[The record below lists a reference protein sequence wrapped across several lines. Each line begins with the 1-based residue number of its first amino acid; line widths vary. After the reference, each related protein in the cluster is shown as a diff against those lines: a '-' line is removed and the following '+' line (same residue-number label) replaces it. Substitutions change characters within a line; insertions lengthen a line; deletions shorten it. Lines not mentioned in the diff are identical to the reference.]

1 MDDRIKHI
9 QSFTGGMNTDL
20 SPKLMPSDTVLY
32 MLNCHVFSSAEGNM
46 GVVSNIRGNIKIEFP
61 LPDGTNKT
69 IGWAADE
76 ERSNLYFFIYNSLG
90 YHGIY
95 RYNAVDN
102 AVIPV
107 LVSRIDTDDIDIF
120 KWREEDLILHANVI
134 GNNLLYW
141 CVRGNVR
148 HPARK
153 INISKAMDSSES
165 GYGSTIL
172 EEWTR
177 AYKRTSDYAPRA
189 EYFTDPDKGY
199 NRLYG
204 RLFKFAQRFIYDD
217 GEISNWSD
225 WSRVPTPDLEAFAG
239 ESSVPNENNGL
250 RILLESGGRL
260 VERIEVAVQQTNPD
274 GGATP
279 WVSVDVLDKKQLGIS
294 DGTTFEYLF
303 FNDGALEPI
312 GDQLKIYRNY
322 SYLPKDPFCQE
333 FTNNALIYSNFH
345 EGFPVVNTDIRHSV
359 RYEDL
364 FVGAEE
370 EDKLNEPQ
378 IDYIPIGKD
387 YEYMRKILGMGVGSA
402 YYYIIGKI
410 HIGPDV
416 KRGNIFKVRM
426 FGPGGTNWYY
436 EASAG
441 IGDDSRTIANR
452 LAESF
457 RTNNNFTNRRS
468 YVKPVESEVGGG
480 HSFEFKV
487 YNKRG
492 ESYLSVTTDVNPVN
506 YSTLKDQG
514 QSINLIKNGSSTR
527 YAIVYDDEDGRVTAG
542 YGTSANTVKIASVN
556 ELGGIKKPIVSF
568 EIHHRPPAWARY
580 WRLVR
585 TEDMVYG
592 SFIQIL
598 IQKTVEYE
606 TPAGDVYTDLVVGS
620 LFTYQSIHPNTTL
633 RYEFKKG
640 DRVRLIANYDP
651 DLPDSEWVVSPDAK
665 DFEVLAYM
673 PEVVHTINEDVEVN
687 GTATVKVAE
696 AKEDHIG
703 SFIRINGSEREI
715 ISVPSVNEYAL
726 SDTLSSGDPT
736 NPTRKYPSYEIINSR
751 GVIRIKNDP
760 NNPIEAD
767 PDSGSFPLVEVYSP
781 SIGQSSID
789 EEMFADFGAKFPIIN
804 WGTDQAYH
812 GGNVQNQDAAQPAI
826 VEVSDGNVYVRTREF
841 PTSNHPTSP
850 QVIYGLVEDPSYS
863 DFYVS
868 DLSNNGRRFP
878 LDRGD
883 GEVLFDER
891 VRFSNNYIQGTRING
906 LNDFDNLDRK
916 DYNDKYGAIERIWFE
931 EGRLFVF
938 KHLKDAWAPIYSS
951 IITDNTGVELLAKSD
966 QLLPDK
972 LEYYAWDGGVGGNP
986 ESIARLGTQFYHVSP
1001 NSMIVARLGGNGV
1014 DPVSKMYGLD
1024 KTVRDHIST
1033 AKKAGAHIYG
1043 GADRHNGKYD
1053 VSIEQHD
1060 NVISDTPFS
1069 EAGWEREVDE
1079 LPSTGVTYTI
1089 ATHPTHGSLDLTDP
1103 SIPVYT
1109 PDTGYSG
1116 PDTFSYEVFVDGVS
1130 QGIRNVC
1137 LTVDYVEGPKAWRP
1151 VNPVCVLND
1160 GVRTGFKEWTTLEE
1174 YDTYHNTVTGVTKP
1188 NVPGDPDY
1196 VAPVWDATTCE
1207 PQVEKLLFTTNNTG
1221 VSTILSIW
1229 FNQFD
1234 GPASEDL
1241 FLVSKKS
1248 GTIINEQLIPTGGLG
1263 PETFDLSDQEVSVY
1277 VKGAASL
1284 FDNIV
1289 QLSLDGVGGGDWGI
1303 DAIYPEIFPLLTK
1316 LNVSGQGSLT
1326 TIDFASNTSLDRLEI
1341 SRNSITGALD
1351 TSMLPNLVALEFY
1364 ENNITSVSSPTNHPN
1379 LIYFNSTGNG
1389 AITGALDFTGC
1400 PDIQTIYANNCNLTG
1415 VNVVGCADLKTLGIN
1430 NNNNLSQSFDFTSNP
1445 ELEDFNADNCPLTDV
1460 TWSNNNKVKIFNVAS
1475 NTIPQASIQ
1484 NGINANK
1491 ATLEQVY
1498 LQSMPQIT
1506 TALDFDDCPNLKTV
1520 WAADLENCVGISW
1533 DDSDNIRNINVSGMA
1548 SLGHTLTITGKT
1560 VNAFLWLTGTGISP
1574 SNLDD
1579 ILIYI
1584 SGLNVPPIQEHPA
1597 GPGAIIY
1604 GDYGTA
1610 IGAITPTIAS
1620 LSAYNDLI
1628 SRGYTIIGPV
1638 PGS

>member
-20 SPKLMPSDTVLY
+20 SPKLMPADTVLH

-46 GVVSNIRGNIKIEFP
+46 GVVSNVRGNIKIEFP

-69 IGWAADE
+69 IGWASDE

-95 RYNAVDN
+95 RYNSVDN

-107 LVSRIDTDDIDIF
+107 LVSRTDTDDIDIF

-153 INISKAMDSSES
+153 INISKSMDSSES
-165 GYGSTIL
+165 GYGATIL

-177 AYKRTSDYAPRA
+177 AYRRTSDYAPRS

-204 RLFKFAQRFIYDD
+204 RLFKFAQRFMYDD

-225 WSRVPTPDLEAFAG
+225 WSRVPTPELEAFAG
-239 ESSVPNENNGL
+239 ESSVPHENNGL
-250 RILLESGGRL
+250 RVLLESGGRL
-260 VERIEVAVQQTNPD
+260 VDRIEVAVQQTNPE
-274 GGATP
+274 GGTTP

-333 FTNNALIYSNFH
+333 FTNSALIYSNFH

-378 IDYIPIGKD
+378 IDYMPIGRD
-387 YEYMRKILGMGVGSA
+387 YEYMRKVLGMGVGSA

-410 HIGPDV
+410 YIGPDV
-416 KRGNIFKVRM
+416 KRGNIFKVRI

-468 YVKPVESEVGGG
+468 YVNPVEPEVGGG

-542 YGTSANTVKIASVN
+542 YGTSTNTVKIASVN

-592 SFIQIL
+592 SFIQII

-606 TPAGDVYTDLVVGS
+606 TPAGDLYTDLVVGS

-640 DRVRLIANYDP
+640 DRVRLIANYNT
-651 DLPDSEWVVSPDAK
+651 DLPDSEWVISPDAK

-673 PEVVHTINEDVEVN
+673 PEVVHTINEDVEVD

-703 SFIRINGSEREI
+703 SFIRINGSDREI
-715 ISVPSVNEYAL
+715 ISVPSPNEYAL

-736 NPTRKYPSYEIINSR
+736 NPTRKYPSYDIINSR

-767 PDSGSFPLVEVYSP
+767 PDTGSFPLVEVYSP

-804 WGTDQAYH
+804 WGTDQAHH
-812 GGNVQNQDAAQPAI
+812 GGDVQDQDAAQPAI
-826 VEVSDGNVYVRTREF
+826 VEVSDGNAYVRTREF

-868 DLSNNGRRFP
+868 NLTNNGRRFP

-938 KHLKDAWAPIYSS
+938 KHLKDAWAPVYSS
-951 IITDNTGVELLAKSD
+951 IITDNTGTELLAKSD

-986 ESIARLGTQFYHVSP
+986 ESVARLGTQFYHVSP

-1024 KTVRDHIST
+1024 KAVREHIST
-1033 AKKAGAHIYG
+1033 AKKASAHIYG

-1069 EAGWEREVDE
+1069 EAAWSNDIEE
-1079 LPSTGVTYTI
+1079 LPTLGLTYVIVTPPSHGTLTGSSDV
-1089 ATHPTHGSLDLTDP
+1089 PL
-1103 SIPVYT
+1103 YT
-1109 PDTGYSG
+1109 PDYGYNG
-1116 PDTFSYEVFVDGVS
+1116 PDTFSYEIFQGGVS
-1130 QGIRNVC
+1130 LGVRNVC
-1137 LTVDYVEGPKAWRP
+1137 LTVVYQSGPPVWRP
-1151 VNPVCVLND
+1151 TGQYCLIDD
-1160 GVRTGFKEWTTLEE
+1160 GNRTGYQGWNTLEE
-1174 YDTYHNTVTGVTKP
+1174 YDSYHDTPTGNTKP
-1188 NVPGDPDY
+1188 NVPSDPNY
-1196 VAPVWDATTCE
+1196 IAPVYNASACAAQE
-1207 PQVEKLLFTTNNTG
+1207 SLLLFETTSSDPVFEFTVDSG
-1221 VSTILSIW
+1221 VTEVIVEARYGTDVLDTSSSSSSSAKTLNLSANGGTAQIIVR
-1229 FNQFD
+1229 
-1234 GPASEDL
+1234 GPIGVAERIISV
-1241 FLVSKKS
+1241 VSDENS
-1248 GTIINEQLIPTGGLG
+1248 VVTENMAAYPNIEVVHFRDNGLTALTLTPAAN
-1263 PETFDLSDQEVSVY
+1263 PELMSLAYNKNSVSVY
-1277 VKGAASL
+1277 NPSGFQKLEA
-1284 FDNIV
+1284 I
-1289 QLSLDGVGGGDWGI
+1289 DG
-1303 DAIYPEIFPLLTK
+1303 
-1316 LNVSGQGSLT
+1316 
-1326 TIDFASNTSLDRLEI
+1326 R
-1341 SRNSITGALD
+1341 
-1351 TSMLPNLVALEFY
+1351 
-1364 ENNITSVSSPTNHPN
+1364 EN
-1379 LIYFNSTGNG
+1379 
-1389 AITGALDFTGC
+1389 
-1400 PDIQTIYANNCNLTG
+1400 
-1415 VNVVGCADLKTLGIN
+1415 GIN
-1430 NNNNLSQSFDFTSNP
+1430 AILLQDLPVLRSIAFNNNNLTEIVTDELPALEWAELAFNQLTQSGFDFTNNPLIVTLLMASNP
-1445 ELEDFNADNCPLTDV
+1445 GITAFDPSQVPGVHWLTIDRTGITSIDMALMPDIESLDITQCPIPAFSISTNDELRSLRCGECTFTDDAADPSMVDAVIIKMDQNITSGGTLHYDTLTPLGIQPTNASRAAYDSLVSKGTNLQGKVPLT
-1460 TWSNNNKVKIFNVAS
+1460 
-1475 NTIPQASIQ
+1475 
-1484 NGINANK
+1484 
-1491 ATLEQVY
+1491 
-1498 LQSMPQIT
+1498 
-1506 TALDFDDCPNLKTV
+1506 
-1520 WAADLENCVGISW
+1520 
-1533 DDSDNIRNINVSGMA
+1533 
-1548 SLGHTLTITGKT
+1548 
-1560 VNAFLWLTGTGISP
+1560 
-1574 SNLDD
+1574 
-1579 ILIYI
+1579 
-1584 SGLNVPPIQEHPA
+1584 
-1597 GPGAIIY
+1597 
-1604 GDYGTA
+1604 
-1610 IGAITPTIAS
+1610 
-1620 LSAYNDLI
+1620 
-1628 SRGYTIIGPV
+1628 
-1638 PGS
+1638 